1 MKHPRLL
8 HELLDD
14 TTPKIAVETGVWKAK
29 TTQILATLF
38 REVHSIELSEPLWSA
53 ATVTCKDLE
62 NVHLY
67 HGDSGV
73 VVPTLTVA
81 FDEPVFWFLDAHFMP
96 RNRTKESIPGCF
108 PLWKELDSV
117 IERPHA
123 DIILVDDIHCF
134 GNPRGDAPEWDNVTR
149 ESILE
154 RISTKKS
161 VFKSYDFHDG
171 FVVHT
176 E

>member
-1 MKHPRLL
+1 M
-8 HELLDD
+8 
-14 TTPKIAVETGVWKAK
+14 
-29 TTQILATLF
+29 
-38 REVHSIELSEPLWSA
+38 
-53 ATVTCKDLE
+53 
-62 NVHLY
+62 
-67 HGDSGV
+67 
-73 VVPTLTVA
+73 
-81 FDEPVFWFLDAHFMP
+81 
-96 RNRTKESIPGCF
+96 
-108 PLWKELDSV
+108 
-117 IERPHA
+117 PHA

-134 GNPRGDAPEWDNVTR
+134 GNPRGDAAEWDNVTR